1 MWCSFSIFFS
11 VLGGILCRF
20 LKPNIVC
27 MTTVQLIFWANWQLY
42 KCWYTV
48 TLHQFYL
55 FDRIRKR
62 ELLWLFWQFSAGV
75 LMIQISVSSV
85 SFTGKTSFR
94 TPLRSLVSLISLIS
108 EHCHDM
114 SCFSMSLIRLCLFL
128 RFETSIGENQIGIT
142 LDKRIWGGSIGY
154 SWLQFAQPDKILK

>member
-1 MWCSFSIFFS
+1 MWCSFSIVFFS
-11 VLGGILCRF
+11 VLGGILSRF
-20 LKPNIVC
+20 LKLNIVC
-27 MTTVQLIFWANWQLY
+27 MTAMQLIFWANWQHY
-42 KCWYTV
+42 TCWYTA
-48 TLHQFYL
+48 TLHQFYI

-62 ELLWLFWQFSAGV
+62 ELLWLFWQFSAGGV

-94 TPLRSLVSLISLIS
+94 TPLRSFVSLISLIS

-128 RFETSIGENQIGIT
+128 RFETSIGENQI
-142 LDKRIWGGSIGY
+142 RGSEEEVH
-154 SWLQFAQPDKILK
+154 WLQLMPNQIRF